1 MIVISISAV
10 GSLEFERE
18 NLRKDLEK
26 HEQNELISEYKIG
39 RTTYI
44 VELHFDLH
52 DTETLDDVL
61 TRLMLNDAGTA

>member
-1 MIVISISAV
+1 MYE
-10 GSLEFERE
+10 GE
-18 NLRKDLEK
+18 NLRKELEK

-52 DTETLDDVL
+52 GTETLDDVL
-61 TRLMLNDAGTA
+61 TRLMLKDAGTA